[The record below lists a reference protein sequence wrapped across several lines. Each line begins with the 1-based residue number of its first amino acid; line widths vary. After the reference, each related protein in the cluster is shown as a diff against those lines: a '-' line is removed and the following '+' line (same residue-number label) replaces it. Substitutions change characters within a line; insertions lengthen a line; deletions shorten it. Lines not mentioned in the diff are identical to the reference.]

1 MNKENFL
8 RHQSDA
14 QLAVKSAA
22 ASGVA
27 TRRRLRSVWARIA
40 ASALLFAAS
49 TVSAV
54 NTCPFDNGG
63 SDAVNDGLVLTR
75 YALGLT
81 GAPLVASTRY
91 ASLNPATVK
100 ANIECVGCALDMNG
114 DGNVDAVDATII
126 ARHLSGFQGAS
137 LTAGLALGT
146 GTRNSAAAVQSFLA
160 IGCNMTGGTVTSI
173 IAGTGLTGGTITTS
187 GTINADTTYLQRRVS
202 SGCGVGTY
210 IRAIQADGSVT
221 CGPDGVGEFADFYA
235 MMPGDNALTV
245 AAGAAVQFP
254 QNGPS
259 SVGSIV
265 RFSPSVF
272 GLLAIGT
279 YQVMFQVSVNEQ
291 GQLALSLNGV
301 PLAYTTVGRATGSSQ
316 IVGIALVTT
325 TVPNSF
331 LSVINPVGNPVALT
345 VAPFAGGSQPV
356 SAHLVITRLR

>member
-8 RHQSDA
+8 RNKSDA

-63 SDAVNDGLVLTR
+63 SDAINDGLVLTR

-202 SGCGVGTY
+202 SACAVGTY

-221 CGPDGVGEFADFYA
+221 CGPDGVGEFADFYE
-235 MMPGDNALTV
+235 MNALVV
-245 AAGAAVQFP
+245 APGAAVQFA

-259 SVGSIV
+259 SLGSIM
-265 RFSPSVF
+265 RLSSSEF
-272 GLLAIGT
+272 GLLAVGT
-279 YQVMFQVSVNEQ
+279 YQVMFQVNVHEQ
-291 GQLALSLNGV
+291 GQLVLSLNGT
-301 PLAYTTVGRATGSSQ
+301 PLPWTAVGRSGGTSQ

-331 LSVINPVGNPVALT
+331 LSVINPVSNTATLT
-345 VAPFAGGSQPV
+345 VRGYSGGSQPV